1 MLRVDAVPAQ
11 PELGIEGA
19 EEDVSDIER
28 PEWAFLEDRLEF
40 VAVAGPPSGG
50 ITTDQK

>member
-1 MLRVDAVPAQ
+1 MLRVDAVPAP
-11 PELGIEGA
+11 PELGVEGA
-19 EEDVSDIER
+19 EEDVRHIER

-40 VAVAGPPSGG
+40 VAVAGSPSGG